1 MDKKYSE
8 SIHRYR
14 ALTEEGKPC
23 EILERITFERLA
35 GEGEAPGEPVEVSRR
50 YDLKTGERLVR
61 INDTEFADDETG
73 ARLRIAQA

>member
-8 SIHRYR
+8 TIHRYR
-14 ALTEEGKPC
+14 ALTDEGKSC
-23 EILERITFERLA
+23 EILERITFEREVVA
-35 GEGEAPGEPVEVSRR
+35 GQTPGEPVEVYRR

-61 INDTEFADDETG
+61 INETEFADDETG